1 MRANTPL
8 LFSIFYRNEA
18 QPLAEKIVKETK
30 FFLSLEE
37 LINSIKTMQPLSD
50 EELFEKNL
58 KRLMKMWE
66 DDELDK
72 WDEWDDMED

>member
-1 MRANTPL
+1 MRANTTL
-8 LFSIFYRNEA
+8 MLSICYRNEV

-50 EELFEKNL
+50 EELFEKNP
-58 KRLMKMWE
+58 KRLMRMWE

-72 WDEWDDMED
+72 WDDWDDMED

>member
-1 MRANTPL
+1 MRVNTPL
-8 LFSIFYRNEA
+8 LLSIFYRNEV
-18 QPLAEKIVKETK
+18 QPLTEKIVKETK

>member
-1 MRANTPL
+1 M
-8 LFSIFYRNEA
+8 
-18 QPLAEKIVKETK
+18 KETK

>member
-1 MRANTPL
+1 MRANTTL
-8 LFSIFYRNEA
+8 LLSIFYRNEA

-50 EELFEKNL
+50 EELFEKKL

>member
-1 MRANTPL
+1 MRVNTTL
-8 LFSIFYRNEA
+8 LLSICYHNEV
-18 QPLAEKIVKETK
+18 QTLAEKIVKETK